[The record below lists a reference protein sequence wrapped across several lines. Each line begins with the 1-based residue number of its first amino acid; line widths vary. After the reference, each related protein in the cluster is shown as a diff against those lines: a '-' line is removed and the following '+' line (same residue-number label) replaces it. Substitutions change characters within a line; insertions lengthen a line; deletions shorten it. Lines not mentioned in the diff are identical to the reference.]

1 MKSIKKVYD
10 LYQKDIHRRALC
22 NNVSG
27 GDFMDLKQLGY
38 FTAIVDEG
46 SISAAAKKLHIS
58 QPPLSNQM
66 KLLEAELGV
75 VLFERGLRSIT
86 LTDAGEL
93 MYERANAILD
103 MASADKMEIDSL
115 GNGLRGTLRMG
126 MVSSS
131 VTGCV
136 VQRMMAF
143 RELYPEVNFQIYEG
157 NTYQLLNGLKTNQID
172 LALVRAPFPETG
184 FICHKY
190 QEEYFVAAG
199 LPGHL
204 PEQTGLIGVAEHPLV
219 LYRRWEASIRQVFED
234 KGLTIRLAC
243 MADNAW
249 TSIQMARAGMGIA
262 LLPES
267 FAADI
272 PGIQI
277 WNLKEEALKT
287 QLVLVKRDD
296 RYISNITKIFFE
308 KFEV

>member
-1 MKSIKKVYD
+1 
-10 LYQKDIHRRALC
+10 
-22 NNVSG
+22 
-27 GDFMDLKQLGY
+27 MDLKQLSY

-58 QPPLSNQM
+58 QPPLSTQM
-66 KLLEAELGV
+66 KSLEAELGV

-86 LTDAGEL
+86 LTDAGKL
-93 MYERANAILD
+93 MYERAKTILD
-103 MASADKMEIDSL
+103 MASAAKMEIDSL
-115 GNGLRGTLRMG
+115 GNGLRGTLRIG

-131 VTGCV
+131 VTGHV
-136 VQRMMAF
+136 ARRLMAF

-157 NTYQLLNGLKTNQID
+157 NTYQLLDGLKSNHID
-172 LALVRAPFPETG
+172 LALVRAPFPEAG
-184 FICHKY
+184 FVCHKY
-190 QEEYFVAAG
+190 QEEYFVAVG
-199 LPGHL
+199 LPGNL
-204 PEQTGLIGVAEHPLV
+204 PEHVEFVDVAEHPLV
-219 LYRRWEASIRQVFED
+219 LYRRWETPIRQAFED

-243 MADNAW
+243 MVDNAW
-249 TSIQMARAGMGIA
+249 TSIQMVRAGMGIA

-277 WNLKEEALKT
+277 WSLNENALKT
-287 QLVLVKRDD
+287 QLMLVKRDD